1 MANPQVRLGILGLG
15 TVGQA
20 LVALIDEQHGTI
32 LERTGIDLIVT
43 KVAVRDVNKPRG
55 VDLAAGSLTTDG
67 MEVVESEYVDVV
79 VELVGGIQPTKSYV
93 ERALELGK
101 PVVTANKELLAAHG
115 AELFTAAAD
124 GIETSLLFEA
134 AVAGGIPLMRA
145 LEQSLRGEPLQRVM
159 GIVNGTTNYILSQMS
174 DHGASYADALAEAQR
189 LGFAEADPTA
199 DVDGHDAAAKAAI
212 IATVGFGGSVT
223 SSQVAVEGISNI
235 TADDI
240 EAARSMGYAIKLLA
254 IVEHVGQPGDLE
266 VAVRVHPAMVPLNHP
281 LASVR
286 DSFNA
291 VFIEGG
297 AVGELMLY
305 GRGAGGRPTGSAVLG
320 DVIEAAVAVVSGRA
334 HARPS
339 VAPARVRPLADL
351 RSAFYVE
358 VKVTDQPGVLATV
371 AGVFGSNNVSIK
383 SMEQRG
389 SNADARLL
397 FITHEASEGDLA
409 ATLAKLAELEDVHDV
424 GISLRVIG
432 S

>member
-1 MANPQVRLGILGLG
+1 MANSQVRLGILGLG

-20 LVALIDEQHGTI
+20 LIALIDEQHGTI

-43 KVAVRDVNKPRG
+43 KAAVRDVNKPRE
-55 VDLAAGSLTTDG
+55 VDIAAGSLTADG
-67 MEVVESEYVDVV
+67 MEVVESEYVDMV
-79 VELVGGIQPTKSYV
+79 VELVGGIEPTKTYV

-174 DHGASYADALAEAQR
+174 DHGASYADALAEA
-189 LGFAEADPTA
+189 DPTA

-240 EAARSMGYAIKLLA
+240 GAARSMGYAIKLLA

-266 VAVRVHPAMVPLNHP
+266 VAVRVHPAMVPLTHP

-320 DVIEAAVAVVSGRA
+320 DVIEAAVGFVSGRA

-339 VAPARVRPLADL
+339 VAPAQVRPLADL

-389 SNADARLL
+389 SDADARLL

-409 ATLAKLAELEDVHDV
+409 ATLTKLAELEDVHDI
-424 GISLRVIG
+424 GIPLRVIG
-432 S
+432 H

>member
-1 MANPQVRLGILGLG
+1 
-15 TVGQA
+15 
-20 LVALIDEQHGTI
+20 
-32 LERTGIDLIVT
+32 
-43 KVAVRDVNKPRG
+43 
-55 VDLAAGSLTTDG
+55 
-67 MEVVESEYVDVV
+67 
-79 VELVGGIQPTKSYV
+79 
-93 ERALELGK
+93 
-101 PVVTANKELLAAHG
+101 
-115 AELFTAAAD
+115 
-124 GIETSLLFEA
+124 
-134 AVAGGIPLMRA
+134 
-145 LEQSLRGEPLQRVM
+145 M

-174 DHGASYADALAEAQR
+174 DHGASYEDALAEAQR

-223 SSQVAVEGISNI
+223 SSQVAVDGISNI
-235 TADDI
+235 TAAHI

-254 IVEHVGQPGDLE
+254 IVEHVGPPGDLE
-266 VAVRVHPAMVPLNHP
+266 VAVRVHPTMVPLNHP

-320 DVIEAAVAVVSGRA
+320 DVIEAATRVTSGRP

-358 VKVTDQPGVLATV
+358 VEVTDQPGVLATV

-389 SNADARLL
+389 TDADARLL

-409 ATLAKLAELEDVHDV
+409 ATLTKLAELDDVHNV
-424 GISLRVIG
+424 GIPLHVIG
-432 S
+432 H